1 MSSTKIAEL
10 EDRSACAAWSPVSGY
25 GSLIALG
32 TKDSGGVS
40 FDQDTGGTLE
50 LYDSEKND
58 IVGALVTAARFSS
71 LLWVAATDAYPAG
84 LIVGGMAD
92 GTLQIWDAQ
101 AMLEATD
108 ASVGSVSLDSTNPV
122 TALAASPLD
131 TQNICAGTSSGQ
143 VVVLNLSS
151 QPFRSKDPAPG
162 HKHKSAAVT
171 AVAWNSQVA
180 HIVATGSAEGTVT
193 VWDLASGKPWCEIAT
208 GSAVADVHWNPT
220 QGLYLVTASAED
232 RNPVLLLWDLRSST
246 SMPLATLTGHQS
258 GILKTAWCPHD
269 DALLLSCARDHRTI
283 LWDLYTL
290 QPLADLPVDST
301 AAAQPQQQQSVNPS
315 ALFASKS
322 LNDQHLLRY
331 FVQWSTI
338 KRGVAL
344 TCSLDRKIQVHSI
357 LALANKSG
365 RPPAWMKPKSF
376 VSTGFGGLLVSSAPN
391 NVVSISCVSEDVAL
405 VKRAIDIETSLA
417 YGSPADF
424 CASRTGHPWG
434 FLSVIFASNARQEL
448 LQHLKLDANEI
459 AAAAENL
466 CQDLSKSPEHSL
478 PLPPDRA
485 SKHRGM
491 TPQVTNIVQK
501 AMMVGNFEAAVEC
514 CFQAG
519 NFVDALLL
527 ASCGGSELWSKTQER
542 YFAQETNN
550 KPYLPIARAILKANG
565 LSDWV
570 SESELKEWQQTLAI
584 LATYGQSE
592 EFPLLCTLLGNRLA
606 QQGELEA
613 ATDCF
618 ICALNLTD
626 AVPYWQLQM
635 ERKAI
640 SLEEFCL
647 RVFILQQA
655 TPQTPVPESVANNF
669 FEYAFSLSQQGLLAT
684 AAKYCAMGG
693 DSESNRQLK
702 DRLYRSRASPR
713 CLAAMKNVPPEF
725 PYSAMNLTKSAGQY
739 LVYPLHEQQEQQ
751 HNAEVY
757 SNSHQN
763 FPLQTESVQSSQQPY
778 QQQSTQNGQK
788 YGSDELPDGWVA
800 LQDPSSGMTY
810 YANQN
815 TGETTWEKPQPLFTQ
830 QPSQQQPYVTSKAA
844 VTPSKREAV
853 VAKYGDG
860 FVTSAS
866 HPELAS
872 QYGNVGTSNP
882 YKGTERPGIAVVGGG
897 QKPPISGTLN
907 FDNFELTADHHEIK
921 DSLLGLVDAL
931 RNNAQLNP
939 VEKRQLA
946 ETEKAIAILV
956 KKMARGELAEDTTG
970 KVYSMV
976 GAVNNSDLVSASLVQ
991 TDLANHDWRDHK
1003 DWLKGIKL
1011 LIQLGVKKFT

>member
-1 MSSTKIAEL
+1 M
-10 EDRSACAAWSPVSGY
+10 DQ
-25 GSLIALG
+25 
-32 TKDSGGVS
+32 DSGGVS
-40 FDQDTGGTLE
+40 FDQETGGTLE
-50 LYDSEKND
+50 LYDSEKNE
-58 IVGALVTAARFSS
+58 IVGNLATAARFSS
-71 LLWVAATDAYPAG
+71 LLWVAATVTYPAG
-84 LIVGGMAD
+84 LVVGGMAD

-101 AMLEATD
+101 ALLEGTD
-108 ASVGSVSLDSTNPV
+108 ATVGSLSLESTSPV
-122 TALAASPLD
+122 TALAASQLD
-131 TQNICAGTSSGQ
+131 TQKVCAGTSSGQ
-143 VVVLNLSS
+143 VIILDLSS
-151 QPFRSKDPAPG
+151 QPFQGKDPAPG

-193 VWDLASGKPWCEIAT
+193 VWDLNSGKPWCEIAT

-290 QPLADLPVDST
+290 QPLADLPVDTVSVEQT
-301 AAAQPQQQQSVNPS
+301 QQQQSANPS

-344 TCSLDRKIQVHSI
+344 TCSLDRKVQVHSI

-376 VSTGFGGLLVSSAPN
+376 VSTGFGGLLVSSGPN
-391 NVVSISCVSEDVAL
+391 SVVSASCVSEDESL

-424 CASRTGHPWG
+424 CASKLGHPWG

-448 LQHLKLDANEI
+448 LQHLKLDADEV
-459 AAAAENL
+459 AAASKDL
-466 CQDLSKSPEHSL
+466 CQDMSTSSENSLLGKVPPESV
-478 PLPPDRA
+478 

-542 YFAQETNN
+542 YFAQETSN
-550 KPYLPIARAILKANG
+550 KPYLPIARAILKSDG
-565 LSDWV
+565 LREWV
-570 SESELKEWQQTLAI
+570 SESDLKDWQQTLAV

-592 EFPLLCTLLGNRLA
+592 EFPQLCTLLGDRLSED
-606 QQGELEA
+606 QQLEA
-613 ATDCF
+613 ATDCY
-618 ICALNLTD
+618 ICALNLPD
-626 AVPYWQLQM
+626 AVPYWQMQM
-635 ERKAI
+635 EKNDI
-640 SLEEFCL
+640 SLEDFCL
-647 RVFILQQA
+647 RVYILHQA
-655 TPQTPVPESVANNF
+655 TPQTQLPEAVAHNF
-669 FEYAFSLSQQGLLAT
+669 YEYAFALSQQGLLAT

-693 DSESNRQLK
+693 ASESNRQLK

-713 CLAAMKNVPPEF
+713 CLAAMQNVTPDF
-725 PYSAMNLTKSAGQY
+725 PYSMVNITKSAGQY
-739 LVYPLHEQQEQQ
+739 LATQLQGQQLTAETHARQQ
-751 HNAEVY
+751 HDQRQ
-757 SNSHQN
+757 SHY
-763 FPLQTESVQSSQQPY
+763 LQQPQTVQPNQQQY
-778 QQQSTQNGQK
+778 QQQTLQIGQEHQPA
-788 YGSDELPDGWVA
+788 SNELPDGWVA
-800 LQDPSSGMTY
+800 LQDPSSGMMY
-810 YANQN
+810 YANQH
-815 TGETTWEKPQPLFTQ
+815 TGETTWEKPQPPAVQ
-830 QPSQQQPYVTSKAA
+830 QVSQQQSYASKTTS
-844 VTPSKREAV
+844 TPSKRDTV

-872 QYGNVGTSNP
+872 QYGNIGTSNP
-882 YKGTERPGIAVVGGG
+882 YKGAERPGIAVVGGG
-897 QKPPISGTLN
+897 QKPPVSGTLN
-907 FDNFELTADHHEIK
+907 FDNVELTTDHHQVK
-921 DSLLGLVDAL
+921 DSLLGLVDVL

-939 VEKRQLA
+939 VEKRQLS
-946 ETEKAIAILV
+946 ETEKAIAVLV
-956 KKMARGELAEDTTG
+956 KKMARGELAEDTTS

-976 GAVNNSDLVSASLVQ
+976 GAVNNSDLALASSIQ

-1011 LIQLGVKKFT
+1011 LIQLGVKKFS